1 MPNYQQPRRT
11 ARILA
16 LLSLSQI
23 SGKPEKLEKVELNEL
38 LLAAIRTL
46 NQEVENTLETAA
58 EELNRS
64 NEQLFKSDTRASSL
78 GSAKAMLKEAIA
90 LTQKSINRLGSVI
103 ELPEFVQLSQKHEV
117 REYAIELIGTVH
129 RRRTEIDEMIDH
141 VLTDWKLNRLSQ
153 VDSNIIRLATAEM
166 AFLSIQ
172 HQIAINEAVEIAK
185 TYSDEDGYRFINGVL
200 RKISNYLAKAEGRG
214 QKVN

>member
-1 MPNYQQPRRT
+1 MPTIQQPRRT

-23 SGKPEKLEKVELNEL
+23 SAKSDKLEQVELNDL
-38 LLAAIRTL
+38 LIAAIRTL
-46 NQEVENTLETAA
+46 KQEIESTLETAS

-64 NEQLFKSDTRASSL
+64 NEQFFKSDTRANSL
-78 GSAKAMLKEAIA
+78 ESAKVMLKEAIA

-103 ELPEFVQLSQKHEV
+103 ELPEFVQLAQKEEV
-117 REYAIELIGTVH
+117 REYAIKLIDTVNRH
-129 RRRTEIDEMIDH
+129 RHEIDQLIDK

-166 AFLSIQ
+166 SFLGIQ

-185 TYSDEDGYRFINGVL
+185 SYSDEDGYRFINGVL
-200 RKISNYLAKAEGRG
+200 RKISNYLDKA
-214 QKVN
+214 NS

>member
-1 MPNYQQPRRT
+1 MSTHQQPRRT

-23 SGKPEKLEKVELNEL
+23 SGKSEKLEQLDLNDL
-38 LLAAIRTL
+38 IVAAIRTL
-46 NQEVENTLETAA
+46 NQEVENNLETAS

-64 NEQLFKSDTRASSL
+64 NDQLFKSETRASSL
-78 GSAKAMLKEAIA
+78 SSSQAMLKEAIS
-90 LTQKSINRLGSVI
+90 LTQKSINRLGSVL
-103 ELPEFVQLSQKHEV
+103 ELPEFIQLSQKHEV
-117 REYAIELIGTVH
+117 REYAIELMGTVH
-129 RRRTEIDEMIDH
+129 RRKKEIDHMIDQ

-166 AFLSIQ
+166 TFLGIQ
-172 HQIAINEAVEIAK
+172 NQVAINEAVEIAK

-200 RKISNYLAKAEGRG
+200 RKISDFLKKTKES
-214 QKVN
+214 